1 MLIVVTSERNIP
13 HEADWINQMFQNG
26 LKHLHLRKP
35 GYSME
40 AYQDLIEQIE
50 SQYHCKIMIHE
61 YHELCIQYRLQGIH
75 IPDRTKSEIADFDQY
90 VNTYYAQDFV
100 VSSSFHDV
108 ESIQTFQT
116 HLDYYILS
124 PVFDSISKDKYSG
137 QQFNVQCLE
146 HLVVGLGGIHAHNIS
161 QILELGYEGIAVL
174 GSIWQDAN
182 PLQSFRNI
190 QKKYQAALT

>member
-1 MLIVVTSERNIP
+1 MLIVVTSEHHIP
-13 HEADWINQMFQNG
+13 NETNWINQMFQNG
-26 LKHLHLRKP
+26 LKYLHLRKP

-50 SQYHCKIMIHE
+50 SQYHRKIMIHE
-61 YHELCIQYRLQGIH
+61 YHELCIQYGLRGIH

-108 ESIQTFQT
+108 TSIQTFQT

-124 PVFDSISKDKYSG
+124 PVFDSISKNGYSG
-137 QQFNVQCLE
+137 KQFNVHRQDRLI
-146 HLVVGLGGIHAHNIS
+146 VGLGGIHPDNIA
-161 QILELGYEGIAVL
+161 QTLKLGYDGVAVL
-174 GSIWQDAN
+174 GSIWQATN
-182 PLQSFRNI
+182 PLQSFQNI
-190 QKKYQAALT
+190 QKQYQTALT